1 MTDVGPEDIVDCVVI
16 GGGPAGLS
24 AALNLARAVA
34 TVAVIDT
41 GRPRNAATLRSHG
54 FLSRDGIPPHELRKL
69 GVAEL
74 REYPHVRVHER
85 TTVTRVVRAS
95 EGSHPFSVELT
106 SRAPGGAGRVAARTL
121 LLATGLRETLPDVDG
136 LRSFYGMSVF
146 SCVACDGWELRDRPL
161 ALIGETGDLGA
172 RAIHLSRWTDAL
184 TVFTN
189 GVAEMTRDEEAL
201 LDARGIAVV
210 RTPIAELEGHR
221 GQLEAVR
228 LVDGTSFAVDG
239 GFVRP
244 TWEVPIEFL
253 GDADDLPE
261 FDADGFVLADAEG
274 RTRIPGLYAAG
285 DLVAPGPQQL
295 IIAAGGGARTA
306 AAVVADLVAGFRP
319 VGSGPRTGVPATSV
333 PAGSVPADSVPAD
346 AEVFG

>member
-1 MTDVGPEDIVDCVVI
+1 MSSETQPDDLVDCVVI

-34 TVAVIDT
+34 TVALIDT

-74 REYPHVRVHER
+74 REYPHVRIHER
-85 TTVTRVVRAS
+85 ATVTRVAR
-95 EGSHPFSVELT
+95 ETHGSHPFSVDVA
-106 SRAPGGAGRVAARTL
+106 SRAPGGTSRLAARTV
-121 LLATGLRETLPDVDG
+121 LLATGLRETLPEVGG

-161 ALIGETGDLGA
+161 ALIGETADLRA
-172 RAIHLSRWTDAL
+172 RALHLSRWTDTL

-189 GVAEMTRDEEAL
+189 GVASLGAGEAAEL
-201 LDARGIAVV
+201 AARGIAVV
-210 RTPIAELEGHR
+210 RAPIAELEGHR
-221 GQLEAVR
+221 GQVAAVR
-228 LVDGTSFAVDG
+228 MADGTSIAVEG

-244 TWEVPIEFL
+244 TWEAPLEFL
-253 GDADDLPE
+253 GEAAPAIDD
-261 FDADGFVLADAEG
+261 DGFVVADADG

-295 IIAAGGGARTA
+295 IIAAGAGARA
-306 AAVVADLVAGFRP
+306 ASGVVADLVAERAP
-319 VGSGPRTGVPATSV
+319 VAAAA
-333 PAGSVPADSVPAD
+333 AGAD
-346 AEVFG
+346 VFG

>member
-1 MTDVGPEDIVDCVVI
+1 MSSETQPDDLVDCAVI

-34 TVAVIDT
+34 TVALIDT

-85 TTVTRVVRAS
+85 ATVTRVAREAY
-95 EGSHPFSVELT
+95 GSHPFSVDVA
-106 SRAPGGAGRVAARTL
+106 SRAPGGTSRLAARTV
-121 LLATGLRETLPDVDG
+121 LLATGLRETLPEVDG

-161 ALIGETGDLGA
+161 ALIGETADLRA
-172 RAIHLSRWTDAL
+172 RALHLSRWTDTL

-189 GVAEMTRDEEAL
+189 GVAALAAGEAADL
-201 LDARGIAVV
+201 AARGIAVV

-221 GQLEAVR
+221 GQVAAVR
-228 LVDGTSFAVDG
+228 LADGTSIAVEG

-244 TWEVPIEFL
+244 TWEAPLEFL
-253 GDADDLPE
+253 GDAAPAIDR
-261 FDADGFVLADAEG
+261 DGFVVADAEG
-274 RTRIPGLYAAG
+274 STRIPGLYAAG

-295 IIAAGGGARTA
+295 IIAAGAGARAA
-306 AAVVADLVAGFRP
+306 AAVVAELVAGRAP
-319 VGSGPRTGVPATSV
+319 VAAA
-333 PAGSVPADSVPAD
+333 PAGAD
-346 AEVFG
+346 VFG